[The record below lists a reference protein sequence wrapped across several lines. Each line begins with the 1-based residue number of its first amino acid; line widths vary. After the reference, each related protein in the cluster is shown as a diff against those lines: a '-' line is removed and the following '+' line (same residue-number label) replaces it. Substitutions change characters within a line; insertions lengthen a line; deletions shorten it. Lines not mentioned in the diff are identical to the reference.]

1 MQAAIFGN
9 TPTTERKENKM
20 MKIGSEAP
28 IGSNAKMGAKAWGTV
43 TEESGTVLF
52 DGVVELEEAG
62 EGMLAGFPE
71 GALIPTAG
79 DEYDV
84 TINGTIVSSTAQASD
99 DGGIIEY
106 IDGDT
111 VIQYGYR
118 RGEVTFMCSSNY
130 GAVGENTL
138 RVELSEER

>member
-1 MQAAIFGN
+1 MPFFAAQKHTIQID
-9 TPTTERKENKM
+9 
-20 MKIGSEAP
+20 IGEFIMP
-28 IGSNAKMGAKAWGTV
+28 VRRRRRHEHTLRFKPDLWGRET
-43 TEESGTVLF
+43 ESGTVLF

-84 TINGTIVSSTAQASD
+84 TINGTTVSSTAQASD
-99 DGGIIEY
+99 DGGIIKY

-111 VIQYGYR
+111 VIRYGYR

-130 GAVGENTL
+130 GTVGSNTL
-138 RVELSEER
+138 RIALTEFH

>member
-1 MQAAIFGN
+1 MIG
-9 TPTTERKENKM
+9 ENAYLGESARFAKV
-20 MKIGSEAP
+20 GSE
-28 IGSNAKMGAKAWGTV
+28 AWGTV

-84 TINGTIVSSTAQASD
+84 TINGTKVSSTAQASEN
-99 DGGIIEY
+99 GGVIEY
-106 IDGDT
+106 IDGDNE
-111 VIQYGYR
+111 IRYGYR

-130 GAVGENTL
+130 GTVGSNTL
-138 RVELSEER
+138 RIALAEVH